1 MQMPKPLC
9 AVSIVAALLAL
20 ALPCAALAAPGL
32 GEEVY
37 GATVTK
43 GKTEIEARYG
53 ALRGGSDQGGD
64 SLKLEAAITPRRN
77 LRIATFVALDRDPAG
92 HRQATEVA
100 VEAVYTLG
108 RVGGIDVAVYGE
120 YALGLHGNPDALET
134 KLLLER
140 RAGPFDARL
149 NLIAAKPFASGEKLE
164 LSYAASA
171 DFAVAGEVRAGFAA
185 FGELGTTSRFLP
197 RAEHFVG
204 PMIKGEIEGLGG
216 PEIEIQTGYLFAVG
230 KARDNTKGQ
239 FRLLLELEF

>member
-1 MQMPKPLC
+1 MHTPRPII
-9 AVSIVAALLAL
+9 AAPFAAALLAL

-37 GATVTK
+37 GASVTK

-53 ALRGGSDQGGD
+53 SLRGGSDHGGD
-64 SLKLEAAITPRRN
+64 SLMLEAAITPRRN

-92 HRQATEVA
+92 QRQVTEAA

-108 RVGGIDVAVYGE
+108 RIGGIDVAVYGE
-120 YALGLHGNPDALET
+120 YALGLHGNHDAIET
-134 KLLLER
+134 KVLLEH

-149 NLIAAKPFASGEKLE
+149 NLIAEKPLARGEKLE
-164 LSYAASA
+164 FGYAASA
-171 DFAVAGEVRAGFAA
+171 DIAVAGEVRAGFAA

-204 PMIKGEIEGLGG
+204 PMIKGEIEGMG

-230 KARDNTKGQ
+230 KARDSSKGQ
-239 FRLLLELEF
+239 FRLLIELEF

>member
-1 MQMPKPLC
+1 MPRPKPKI
-9 AVSIVAALLAL
+9 AVPFAAVLLAL
-20 ALPCAALAAPGL
+20 ALPSIARAAPGL

-43 GKTEIEARYG
+43 GKTEIEARFG
-53 ALRGGSDQGGD
+53 ALRGGSDRGGG
-64 SLKLEAAITPRRN
+64 SLMLEAAISPRRN
-77 LRIATFVALDRDPAG
+77 LRIAAFLALDRDPG
-92 HRQATEVA
+92 GRRQATEA
-100 VEAVYTLG
+100 AMEAVYTLG

-120 YALGLHGNPDALET
+120 YALGLHGNHDAIET

-149 NLIAAKPFASGEKLE
+149 NLIAQKPLASGEKIE
-164 LSYAASA
+164 FSYAASA
-171 DFAVAGEVRAGFAA
+171 DFAVAGDVRAGFAA

-204 PMIKGEIEGLGG
+204 PMIKGEIEGLG
-216 PEIEIQTGYLFAVG
+216 PEIEIETGYLFAVG

-239 FRLLLELEF
+239 LRLLLELEF

>member
-1 MQMPKPLC
+1 M
-9 AVSIVAALLAL
+9 AALLMAL
-20 ALPCAALAAPGL
+20 ALPPPAHAAPGL

-37 GATVTK
+37 RATVTE
-43 GKTEIEARYG
+43 GAREIEARYG
-53 ALRGGSDQGGD
+53 SLRGGADQGAD
-64 SLKLEAAITPRRN
+64 SLMLEAAITPRRN

-92 HRQATEVA
+92 RRQPTEAA

-120 YALGLHGNPDALET
+120 YALGLHGNHDAVET

-149 NLIAAKPFASGEKLE
+149 NLIAEKSLASREKLE
-164 LSYAASA
+164 FGYAASA
-171 DFAVAGEVRAGFAA
+171 DFAVAGEVRAGIAA

-204 PMIKGEIEGLGG
+204 PMIKGEIESLG
-216 PEIEIQTGYLFAVG
+216 PEIEIETGYLFAVG
-230 KARDNTKGQ
+230 KARETTKGQ